1 MYMVFSL
8 LKPALGSTAKE
19 PSGKTIGS
27 LAFPLES
34 VSSNT
39 AMFISRMGIRNT
51 ISFVL
56 LQYLVFLN
64 QHSIG
69 QYVSNRYVIL
79 FKHTTLALIR
89 LTLHEDDYD
98 SAFNNNNNNEFI
110 TCIGQITCT

>member
-1 MYMVFSL
+1 MVFSL
-8 LKPALGSTAKE
+8 LKPALGSTVKE
-19 PSGKTIGS
+19 PSGKTTGF
-27 LAFPLES
+27 LVFPLES

-39 AMFISRMGIRNT
+39 AMFISLMGIRNT
-51 ISFVL
+51 ISSVL

-79 FKHTTLALIR
+79 FKHTTLVLIR